1 MRKNA
6 SLLTLLLVIAVCV
19 SGLGSPADE
28 IVRIGI
34 VTDVHAHDANSPDE
48 GRGKI
53 MVNYPERLVA
63 FVEAMNA
70 WPADAI
76 VQLGDLING
85 NIVYGGMIGDP
96 ARIEGLL
103 ADAGALLSA
112 FDGSVHHVA
121 GNHDFYDLSL
131 QEYTETLG
139 LEKTTYSFDLG
150 RFHFVVLDA
159 EFNPDGSHYDHV
171 FMRVKGHVSPEQLE
185 WLRTD
190 LAATELPTI
199 VLIHQPL
206 DSDFDSLAG
215 GPPVANHIE
224 VRSVLAESGTVVAV
238 FQGHDH
244 ENRYSVIDGIHYVTF
259 AAMVD
264 HPDPTPP
271 TWAQVNLDPIAR
283 TITIE
288 GFGDQESYEF
298 SYGES
303 E

>member
-6 SLLTLLLVIAVCV
+6 SLLTLLLVVAACV
-19 SGLGSPADE
+19 GGLGSQPDG

-34 VTDVHAHDANSPDE
+34 VTDVHAHDVNSPAE
-48 GRGKI
+48 GKV
-53 MVNYPERLVA
+53 MTNHAERLTA
-63 FVEAMNA
+63 FVDAMNA

-85 NIVYGGMIGDP
+85 NFVMGALGDP
-96 ARIEGLL
+96 ARIPDLL
-103 ADAGALLSA
+103 AAATTILNTFG
-112 FDGSVHHVA
+112 GPVHHVA

-131 QEYTETLG
+131 QEYAEILG
-139 LEKTTYSFDLG
+139 LETTTFSFDLG
-150 RFHFVVLDA
+150 GFHFVVLDA
-159 EFNPDGSHYDHV
+159 EHEPDGSHYDHV
-171 FMRVKGHVSPEQLE
+171 FLRVKGHVSPEQLE
-185 WLRTD
+185 WLRAD
-190 LAATELPTI
+190 LAAAELPTI

-206 DSDFDSLAG
+206 DSDFDALAG
-215 GPPVANHIE
+215 GPPVANHLD
-224 VRSVLAESGTVVAV
+224 VRATLAESGAVVAV

-244 ENRYSVIDGIHYVTF
+244 ENRYSMIDGIHYVTF

-264 HPDPTPP
+264 HTEPRPP
-271 TWAQVNLDPIAR
+271 SWAQVSLDPIAR

-298 SYGES
+298 SYGGS